1 MENESSNYLA
11 LLFARKDFQGENLN
25 DIDLRNL
32 DFRGCRMSGVFL
44 DGSDLSESNL
54 EGCDLY
60 SAYLEKTKFIN
71 ANLSKACLQGAN
83 LSHANLSGANLN
95 NADFSISSMGR
106 ATNLSGVIFLNCQ
119 IENANF
125 EGAIYDANTVF
136 PTLFDPKMRGLK
148 QAV

>member
-1 MENESSNYLA
+1 MEKQSSDYLA

-32 DFRGCRMSGVFL
+32 DFRGCHMSGVFL
-44 DGSDLSESNL
+44 DGSDLSNSNL

-71 ANLSKACLQGAN
+71 ANLRKACFQGAN

-95 NADFSISSMGR
+95 STDFSVSSMGR
-106 ATNLSGVIFLNCQ
+106 ATNLSGAIFLNCQ

-125 EGAIYDANTVF
+125 EGAIYDVDTVF
-136 PTLFDPKMRGLK
+136 PTSFDPKNRGLK
-148 QAV
+148 KAV